1 MKKVITGAIA
11 GALLLTSV
19 SVFADSA
26 SLVGKKV
33 QGLFTVEQN
42 GTKIADAVIIDGVAY
57 APVRAVSQAA
67 GVQLTVEGKKIIMK
81 ESESETTKAE
91 PVATAIPEPTATPV
105 APTATPMIDKSVI
118 TKLNILNGK
127 IMSLSA
133 NIALTEAQLK
143 DDPNNSDLKKKV
155 EDAKAQYNT
164 LKAEYDQL
172 KADSGL

>member
-1 MKKVITGAIA
+1 MKKLITGAIA

-91 PVATAIPEPTATPV
+91 PVATAIPEPTATP
-105 APTATPMIDKSVI
+105 ATVTPLDDAAIKR
-118 TKLNILNGK
+118 KLI
-127 IMSLSA
+127 SLESQYQ
-133 NIALTEAQLK
+133 ALSTSIVLMRLQEKNNPNDTVNNQKLKEAQTK
-143 DDPNNSDLKKKV
+143 YD
-155 EDAKAQYNT
+155 QI
-164 LKAEYDQL
+164 KAEYDKL
-172 KADSGL
+172 KAESGL